1 MNIKNIRRNYDE
13 LTMLERLS
21 LADNADARDDQNE
34 ITAINA
40 ASPKEHFRQVDYYD
54 LMRNQNF
61 SLV

>member
-21 LADNADARDDQNE
+21 LADKAISRDDENE

-40 ASPKEHFRQVDYYD
+40 ASPKESFRQVDY
-54 LMRNQNF
+54 
-61 SLV
+61 